1 MNWYLQNGK
10 DSDVVI
16 SSRVRLARNIQKYP
30 FEPKCTE
37 ADFEKIVNDIKEIT
51 PSLGYGL
58 KFIDLKNLDDV
69 TKLSLVEKNI
79 VSPDF
84 ITNNKSH
91 GAILINDEEN
101 ICIMIND
108 EDHIK
113 LQVFCS
119 GLDLENLKN
128 LIVEI
133 DEKLGELVTYSYSK
147 QFGFLTV
154 SPTNVG
160 TGMKASVMVHLP
172 ALTYTVNISKVL
184 HIVNN
189 FGMNVRGM
197 YGDAVQSQGDI
208 YQISNNQTLGLTED
222 EIIKNITTI
231 VDKVIEQERLARKYL
246 TKNALELEDKVYRS
260 FGILSNAKRLTA
272 DECKRLL
279 SDVKLGTDLGIIT
292 ELDDSKVKKLSLY
305 TKAGNLQKYVGK
317 KLENGYDRDIKRAE
331 VVKQILNS

>member
-16 SSRVRLARNIQKYP
+16 SSCVRLARNIQKYP
-30 FEPKCTE
+30 FEPKCTG

-108 EDHIK
+108 EDHMK

-119 GLDLENLKN
+119 GLDLENLKS

-172 ALTYTVNISKVL
+172 ALTYTGNISKVL

-246 TKNALELEDKVYRS
+246 TKNGLELEDKVYRS

>member
-30 FEPKCTE
+30 FKPKCTG

-51 PSLGYGL
+51 PCFGYGL
-58 KFIDLKNLDDV
+58 KFIDLKDLDDV

-101 ICIMIND
+101 ICVMIND

-133 DEKLGELVTYSYSK
+133 DKKLGELVTYSYSK

-172 ALTYTVNISKVL
+172 ALTYTGNISKVL
-184 HIVNN
+184 NIVNN

-197 YGDAVQSQGDI
+197 YGEAAQSQGDI

-231 VDKVIEQERLARKYL
+231 VDKVIEQERIARKYL

-260 FGILSNAKRLTA
+260 FGILSNAKMLTA
-272 DECKRLL
+272 DECKKLL

-331 VVKQILNS
+331 AVKQILNS

>member
-16 SSRVRLARNIQKYP
+16 SSCVRLARNIQKYP
-30 FEPKCTE
+30 FEPKCTG

-172 ALTYTVNISKVL
+172 ALTYTGNISKVL